1 MGTWSGRRAL
11 VTGASRGIGRAIAVA
26 LATDGAHVALVGR
39 DWAALEETAARCRE
53 AAPEAARRAGGSAVA
68 TVAGPLV
75 VVADVT
81 DPDAADVLREAAGDV
96 LHLLVNVAGAPGSA
110 SLLTDLDDA
119 DWQAAFELHVLAPAR
134 ILRACHE
141 ALASA
146 GGAVVN
152 IGSIAANAAVARS
165 AAYSAAKAGLASLT
179 RATAIEWARDG
190 VRANLVEPGYVATE
204 FNTPLIEG
212 GFEPALLAKVP
223 TRRAV
228 APESVAQ
235 AVLFAGGNPDMT
247 GAVLRVD
254 GGQTAKL

>member
-1 MGTWSGRRAL
+1 M
-11 VTGASRGIGRAIAVA
+11 
-26 LATDGAHVALVGR
+26 
-39 DWAALEETAARCRE
+39 
-53 AAPEAARRAGGSAVA
+53 
-68 TVAGPLV
+68 
-75 VVADVT
+75 
-81 DPDAADVLREAAGDV
+81 
-96 LHLLVNVAGAPGSA
+96 AGAPGSA
-110 SLLTDLDDA
+110 SLLKDLEDA

-134 ILRACHE
+134 ILRACH
-141 ALASA
+141 APLANA

-190 VRANLVEPGYVATE
+190 IRANLVEPGYVATE

-228 APESVAQ
+228 TPESIAQ
-235 AVLFAGGNPDMT
+235 AVLFAGSNPDMT